1 MTSAGQE
8 GLLQGTVGYEC
19 LEGAAENRAIQVGLL
34 AHWYVRYGRM
44 SIGAPREVRCVL
56 RGELALRSYQV

>member
-8 GLLQGTVGYEC
+8 GLLQGTVVYEC
-19 LEGAAENRAIQVGLL
+19 LEGGVGNRAILVGLL

-44 SIGAPREVRCVL
+44 SI
-56 RGELALRSYQV
+56 RGS